1 MEILFKFIEI
11 NWVEIIGAI
20 FGLLYLYY
28 EYKADLKMWPAGII
42 MSSFYTFV
50 FIHATFYA
58 FACINV
64 YYILA
69 GIYGWIKWYKP
80 THKNQEVINTD
91 IGLRH
96 TPTRLFG
103 PLLIASIIL
112 FGIIVYVLQKYTD
125 SHVIYGDSFVT
136 TISIIAMWMLAQKYV
151 EQWLLL
157 IIINIVS
164 IFLYLYQELYP
175 TSIMYLIY
183 SIVSVFGYIKWRRMI
198 TKPNNENI

>member
-1 MEILFKFIEI
+1 MEILFNFIKI
-11 NWVEIIGAI
+11 NWVEIIGAV

-28 EYKADLKMWPAGII
+28 EYKANLKMWPAGII

-50 FIHATFYA
+50 FIQATFYA
-58 FACINV
+58 FACINI

-80 THKNQEVINTD
+80 IDNTLEKKNTD
-91 IGLRH
+91 IGLKH
-96 TPTRLFG
+96 ASPRLFI
-103 PLLIASIIL
+103 PLLTTFIIV
-112 FGIIVYVLQKYTD
+112 FAIIVYVLQAYTD

-157 IIINIVS
+157 IVINIVS

-198 TKPNNENI
+198 IK

>member
-1 MEILFKFIEI
+1 MEILFNFIKI

-58 FACINV
+58 FACINI

-69 GIYGWIKWYKP
+69 GVYGWIKWYKP
-80 THKNQEVINTD
+80 TDPKNTD

-96 TPTRLFG
+96 TPTRLFV
-103 PLLIASIIL
+103 PLLIASIIT
-112 FGIIVYVLQKYTD
+112 FGIIVYLLQVYTD

-157 IIINIVS
+157 IVINIVS

-183 SIVSVFGYIKWRRMI
+183 SIVSVFGYIRWRRMI
-198 TKPNNENI
+198 TKQNNESI

>member
-1 MEILFKFIEI
+1 MEIILNFIKINWIEI
-11 NWVEIIGAI
+11 VGAI

-28 EYKADLKMWPAGII
+28 EYKADLRMWPTGLI
-42 MSSFYTFV
+42 MSSFYTVV

-58 FACINV
+58 FACINI

-69 GIYGWIKWYKP
+69 QIYGWVKW
-80 THKNQEVINTD
+80 HKAAAEAKLEKNND

-96 TPTRLFG
+96 APTRLFL
-103 PLLIASIIL
+103 PLITASIVI
-112 FGIIVYVLQKYTD
+112 FGIIVFILQTYTD
-125 SHVIYGDSFVT
+125 SKVVYGDSFVT
-136 TISIIAMWMLAQKYV
+136 TASIAAMWMLAQKYV

-164 IFLYLYQELYP
+164 VFLYLYQDLFP

-183 SIVSVFGYIKWRRMI
+183 SIVSVFGYIKWKKMI
-198 TKPNNENI
+198 IK

>member
-1 MEILFKFIEI
+1 MEIIVNFIKINWIEI
-11 NWVEIIGAI
+11 VGAI

-28 EYKADLKMWPAGII
+28 EYKANLRMWSTGII

-58 FACINV
+58 FACINI

-80 THKNQEVINTD
+80 TVGNSETNTD
-91 IGLRH
+91 IGLCH
-96 TPTRLFG
+96 TPTRLFL
-103 PLLIASIIL
+103 PLIIASIVI
-112 FGIIVYVLQKYTD
+112 FGIIVFILQTYTD
-125 SHVIYGDSFVT
+125 SQVVYGDSFVT
-136 TISIIAMWMLAQKYV
+136 TISIVAMWMLAQKYV

-157 IIINIVS
+157 IVINIVS
-164 IFLYLYQELYP
+164 VFLYLYQDLYP

-183 SIVSVFGYIKWRRMI
+183 SIVSVFGYLKWRRMI
-198 TKPNNENI
+198 TKPINENI

>member
-1 MEILFKFIEI
+1 MEILFNFIKI
-11 NWVEIIGAI
+11 NWVEIIGAV

-28 EYKADLKMWPAGII
+28 EYKANLKMWPAGII

-50 FIHATFYA
+50 FIQATFYA
-58 FACINV
+58 FACINI

-80 THKNQEVINTD
+80 IDNTLEKKNTD
-91 IGLRH
+91 IGLKH
-96 TPTRLFG
+96 APLRLVI
-103 PLLIASIIL
+103 PLFATFIIV
-112 FGIIVYVLQKYTD
+112 FAIIVYVLQAYTD

-157 IIINIVS
+157 IVINIVS

-198 TKPNNENI
+198 IK